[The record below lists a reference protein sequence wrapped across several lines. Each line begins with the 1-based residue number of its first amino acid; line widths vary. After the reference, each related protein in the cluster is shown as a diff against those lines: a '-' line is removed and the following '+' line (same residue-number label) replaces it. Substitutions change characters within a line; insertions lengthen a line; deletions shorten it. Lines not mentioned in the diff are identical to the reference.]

1 MSEKGNRLHWR
12 DAHALEEA
20 VARLE
25 LVQRTIGEVL
35 GRPGTW
41 SKSDSV
47 GLTIGGTP
55 AAIAIYR
62 DGACESLRFVR
73 YEWTPSDAR
82 ELVRWLA
89 DSYLIPA
96 DLLERLA
103 ARTRAWEAQQAAARE
118 ANQRQQA
125 QR

>member
-20 VARLE
+20 VGRLE

-35 GRPGTW
+35 GRPATW
-41 SKSDSV
+41 SKSDSI

-55 AAIAIYR
+55 AAIATYR
-62 DGACESLRFVR
+62 DGACETIRLVRFA
-73 YEWTPSDAR
+73 WTPHDVV

-103 ARTRAWEAQQAAARE
+103 SRTRAWEAQAAAARE
-118 ANQRQQA
+118 ARKSDQA
-125 QR
+125 QG